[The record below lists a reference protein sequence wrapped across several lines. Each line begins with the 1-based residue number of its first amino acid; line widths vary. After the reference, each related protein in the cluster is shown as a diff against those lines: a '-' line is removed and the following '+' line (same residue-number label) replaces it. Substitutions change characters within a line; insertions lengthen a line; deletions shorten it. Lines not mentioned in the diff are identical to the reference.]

1 MNGQEKL
8 AIDLALV
15 ALIVIL
21 VWSRWRGK
29 RNPMAIRLTRNQI
42 QILKELAAA
51 GEHGRTIIAPA
62 SSAELAHLI
71 SVQYIMR
78 RALNLDIT

>member
-1 MNGQEKL
+1 
-8 AIDLALV
+8 
-15 ALIVIL
+15 
-21 VWSRWRGK
+21 
-29 RNPMAIRLTRNQI
+29 MAIRLTRNQI
-42 QILKELAAA
+42 QLLKELAVA